1 MTWLSFK
8 SRCYLKTND
17 NTNPFRKQILGEL
30 NVDLT
35 NMGIAAKDAAF
46 HLATASTAQKNKALA
61 IIADEL
67 EANSEVILAANAKDI
82 ELGREAGLTDA
93 LLDRLLLNEE
103 RLTGIAND
111 VRNVISLNDPV
122 GSEIDSKVLENG
134 MALSRRRV
142 PLGVVGVIYEARPN
156 VTIDIAALCLKTG
169 NASILRGGKETFFSN
184 MELVKVIQSALEKA
198 ELPAASVQYIEKPDR
213 ELVAQL
219 LKLDEYV
226 DMIIPRGGAG
236 LHKMCQENSTIP
248 VIIGGFGIS
257 HIFIDE
263 SADLER
269 SLNVVENSKVQRPS
283 ACNALDTLLVHK
295 AVAEE
300 FLPKLVERLNG
311 KVALVS
317 DASAKPLVANAAD
330 VRDAQEGDFDTEWL
344 SYTLGVKVVADV
356 KEAIDHMRVHNA
368 SHSDAIMT
376 NSLQNS
382 ELFIN
387 SVGSA
392 AVYVNASTRFTDGAQ
407 FGLGAEVAVSTQKL
421 HARGPMGLEE
431 LTSYKWV
438 GKADYLIRS

>member
-1 MTWLSFK
+1 M
-8 SRCYLKTND
+8 
-17 NTNPFRKQILGEL
+17 
-30 NVDLT
+30 DLT

-67 EANSEVILAANAKDI
+67 EANAATILEANAKDI

-134 MALSRRRV
+134 MSLSRRRV

-213 ELVAQL
+213 ELVSQL
-219 LKLDEYV
+219 LKLDDYV

-236 LHKMCQENSTIP
+236 LHKMCKENSTIP

-257 HIFIDE
+257 HIFVDE
-263 SADLER
+263 SADLDK
-269 SLNVVENSKVQRPS
+269 SVDVVENSKVQRPS
-283 ACNALDTLLVHK
+283 ACNSLDTLLVHE
-295 AVAEE
+295 AVAEA
-300 FLPKLVERLNG
+300 FLTKLKQRLAG
-311 KVALVS
+311 KVTLVA
-317 DASAKPLVANAAD
+317 DTSAKSLLAD
-330 VRDAQEGDFDTEWL
+330 FEGQRDAVEGDFDTEWL

-356 KEAIDHMRVHNA
+356 TEAIDHMRVHNA

-376 NSLQNS
+376 NSLESS
-382 ELFIN
+382 ERFIN

-438 GKADYLIRS
+438 GKANYLVRG

>member
-1 MTWLSFK
+1 M
-8 SRCYLKTND
+8 
-17 NTNPFRKQILGEL
+17 
-30 NVDLT
+30 DLT
-35 NMGIAAKDAAF
+35 NMGKAAKDAAF
-46 HLATASTAQKNKALA
+46 ELATASTAQKNQALA

-67 EANSEVILAANAKDI
+67 EANSAAILAANAKDI

-134 MALSRRRV
+134 MSLSRRRV

-184 MELVKVIQSALEKA
+184 MELVKVIQSALAKA
-198 ELPAASVQYIEKPDR
+198 NLPAASVQYIEKPDR
-213 ELVAQL
+213 ELVSQL
-219 LKLDEYV
+219 LKLDDYV

-236 LHKMCQENSTIP
+236 LHKMCKENSTIP

-257 HIFIDE
+257 HIFVDE
-263 SADLER
+263 SADLEK

-283 ACNALDTLLVHK
+283 ACNSLDTLLVHEK
-295 AVAEE
+295 VAAKFLPMIVERMNDKVTFVAE
-300 FLPKLVERLNG
+300 PKA
-311 KVALVS
+311 KALMTQ
-317 DASAKPLVANAAD
+317 ATQI
-330 VRDAQEGDFDTEWL
+330 RDAAEGDFDTEWL

-356 KEAIDHMRVHNA
+356 KDAIDHMRVHNA
-368 SHSDAIMT
+368 SHSDSIMT
-376 NSLQNS
+376 NSLINS

-392 AVYVNASTRFTDGAQ
+392 AVYVNAATRFTDGAQ

-438 GKADYLIRS
+438 GKANYLARS

>member
-1 MTWLSFK
+1 
-8 SRCYLKTND
+8 
-17 NTNPFRKQILGEL
+17 
-30 NVDLT
+30 
-35 NMGIAAKDAAF
+35 MGKAAKEAAF
-46 HLATASTAQKNKALA
+46 QLATASTAQKNQALA

-67 EANSEVILAANAKDI
+67 EANAETILAANAKDI
-82 ELGREAGLTDA
+82 EKGREAGLTEA
-93 LLDRLLLNEE
+93 LLDRLLLNTE

-122 GSEIDSKVLENG
+122 GSELDSKVLENG
-134 MALSRRRV
+134 MSLSRRRV

-184 MELVKVIQSALEKA
+184 MELVKVIQSALAKA

-213 ELVAQL
+213 ELVSQL
-219 LKLDEYV
+219 LKLDDYV

-236 LHKMCQENSTIP
+236 LHKMCKENSTIP

-257 HIFIDE
+257 HIFVDE
-263 SADLER
+263 SADLAK
-269 SLNVVENSKVQRPS
+269 SLEVVENAKVQRPS
-283 ACNALDTLLVHK
+283 ACNALDTLLVHEQ
-295 AVAEE
+295 VAAE
-300 FLPKLVERLNG
+300 FLPMLAARLND
-311 KVALVS
+311 KVALV
-317 DASAKPLVANAAD
+317 AEPKAKALLGNAKELRDVA
-330 VRDAQEGDFDTEWL
+330 EGDFDTEWL
-344 SYTLGVKVVADV
+344 SFTLGVKVVSGV
-356 KEAIDHMRVHNA
+356 EEAIDHMRVHNA

-376 NSLQNS
+376 NSLENS

-438 GKADYLIRS
+438 GKANYLPRS

>member
-1 MTWLSFK
+1 
-8 SRCYLKTND
+8 
-17 NTNPFRKQILGEL
+17 
-30 NVDLT
+30 
-35 NMGIAAKDAAF
+35 MGIAAKDAAF

-67 EANSEVILAANAKDI
+67 EANAADILEANAKDI

-122 GSEIDSKVLENG
+122 GSEMDSKVLENG
-134 MALSRRRV
+134 MSLSRRRV

-213 ELVAQL
+213 ELVSQL
-219 LKLDEYV
+219 LKLDDYV

-236 LHKMCQENSTIP
+236 LHKMCKENSTIP

-257 HIFIDE
+257 HIFVDE
-263 SADLER
+263 SADLEK
-269 SLNVVENSKVQRPS
+269 SVDVVENSKVQRPS
-283 ACNALDTLLVHK
+283 ACNSLDTLLVHE
-295 AVAEE
+295 AVAEA
-300 FLPKLVERLNG
+300 FLAKLKQRLVG
-311 KVALVS
+311 KVTLVA
-317 DASAKPLVANAAD
+317 DASAKSLLAGFED
-330 VRDAQEGDFDTEWL
+330 QRDAVEGDFDTEWL

-356 KEAIDHMRVHNA
+356 AEAIDHMRVHNA

-376 NSLQNS
+376 NSLESS
-382 ELFIN
+382 ERFIN

-438 GKADYLIRS
+438 GKANYLVRG

>member
-1 MTWLSFK
+1 
-8 SRCYLKTND
+8 
-17 NTNPFRKQILGEL
+17 
-30 NVDLT
+30 
-35 NMGIAAKDAAF
+35 MGIAAKDAAF

-67 EANSEVILAANAKDI
+67 EANAATILEANAKDI

-103 RLTGIAND
+103 RLIGIAND
-111 VRNVISLNDPV
+111 VRNVISLNDPI
-122 GSEIDSKVLENG
+122 GSEMDSKVLENG
-134 MALSRRRV
+134 MSLSRRRV

-213 ELVAQL
+213 ELVSQL
-219 LKLDEYV
+219 LKLDDYV

-236 LHKMCQENSTIP
+236 LHKMCKENSTIP

-257 HIFIDE
+257 HIFVDE
-263 SADLER
+263 SADLEK
-269 SLNVVENSKVQRPS
+269 SVDVVENSKVQRPS
-283 ACNALDTLLVHK
+283 ACNSLDTLLVHE
-295 AVAEE
+295 AVAEA
-300 FLPKLVERLNG
+300 FLAKLTQRLAG
-311 KVALVS
+311 KVTLVA
-317 DASAKPLVANAAD
+317 DASAKSLLAGFED
-330 VRDAQEGDFDTEWL
+330 QRDAVEGDFDTEWL
-344 SYTLGVKVVADV
+344 SYTLGVKVVVDV
-356 KEAIDHMRVHNA
+356 AEAIDHMRVHNA

-376 NSLQNS
+376 NSLESS
-382 ELFIN
+382 ERFIN

-438 GKADYLIRS
+438 GKANYLVRG

>member
-1 MTWLSFK
+1 
-8 SRCYLKTND
+8 
-17 NTNPFRKQILGEL
+17 
-30 NVDLT
+30 
-35 NMGIAAKDAAF
+35 MGKAAKDAAF
-46 HLATASTAQKNKALA
+46 ELATASTAQKNQALA

-67 EANSEVILAANAKDI
+67 EANSAAILTANAKDI

-134 MALSRRRV
+134 MSLSRRRV

-184 MELVKVIQSALEKA
+184 MELVKVIQSALAKA
-198 ELPAASVQYIEKPDR
+198 NLPAASVQYIEKPDR
-213 ELVAQL
+213 ELVSQL
-219 LKLDEYV
+219 LKLDDYV

-236 LHKMCQENSTIP
+236 LHKMCKENSTIP

-257 HIFIDE
+257 HIFVDE
-263 SADLER
+263 SADLEK

-283 ACNALDTLLVHK
+283 ACNSLDTLLVHDK
-295 AVAEE
+295 VAAKFLPMIVERMNDKVTFVAE
-300 FLPKLVERLNG
+300 PKA
-311 KVALVS
+311 KALMTQ
-317 DASAKPLVANAAD
+317 ATQI
-330 VRDAQEGDFDTEWL
+330 RDAAEGDFDTEWL

-356 KEAIDHMRVHNA
+356 KDAIDHMRVHNA

-376 NSLQNS
+376 NSLINS

-392 AVYVNASTRFTDGAQ
+392 AVYVNAATRFTDGAQ

-438 GKADYLIRS
+438 GKANYLARS

>member
-1 MTWLSFK
+1 
-8 SRCYLKTND
+8 
-17 NTNPFRKQILGEL
+17 
-30 NVDLT
+30 
-35 NMGIAAKDAAF
+35 MGKAAKDAAF
-46 HLATASTAQKNKALA
+46 QLATASTAQKNQALA

-67 EANSEVILAANAKDI
+67 EANSATILAANAKDI
-82 ELGREAGLTDA
+82 ELGRGAGLTEA

-134 MALSRRRV
+134 MSLSRRRV

-184 MELVKVIQSALEKA
+184 MELVKVIQSALAKA
-198 ELPAASVQYIEKPDR
+198 DLPAASVQYIEKPDR
-213 ELVAQL
+213 ELVSQL
-219 LKLDEYV
+219 LKLDDYV

-236 LHKMCQENSTIP
+236 LHKMCKENSTIP

-257 HIFIDE
+257 HIFVDK
-263 SADLER
+263 SANLAK
-269 SLNVVENSKVQRPS
+269 SLDVVENAKVQRPS
-283 ACNALDTLLVHK
+283 ACNSLDTLLVHEGVAAEFLAMLSERMNDK
-295 AVAEE
+295 VTFVAE
-300 FLPKLVERLNG
+300 PKA
-311 KVALVS
+311 KALMS
-317 DASAKPLVANAAD
+317 NATQI
-330 VRDAQEGDFDTEWL
+330 RDAAEGDFDTEWL

-356 KEAIDHMRVHNA
+356 KEAIDHMRIHNA

-376 NSLQNS
+376 NSLENA

-438 GKADYLIRS
+438 GKANYLPRS

>member
-1 MTWLSFK
+1 M
-8 SRCYLKTND
+8 
-17 NTNPFRKQILGEL
+17 
-30 NVDLT
+30 DLT
-35 NMGIAAKDAAF
+35 NMGKAAKDAAF
-46 HLATASTAQKNKALA
+46 ELATASTAQKNQALA

-67 EANSEVILAANAKDI
+67 EANSAAILAANAKDI

-134 MALSRRRV
+134 MSLSRRRV

-184 MELVKVIQSALEKA
+184 MELVKVIQSALAKA
-198 ELPAASVQYIEKPDR
+198 NLPAASVQYIEKPDR
-213 ELVAQL
+213 ELVSQL
-219 LKLDEYV
+219 LKLDDYV

-236 LHKMCQENSTIP
+236 LHKMCKENSTIP

-257 HIFIDE
+257 HIFVDE
-263 SADLER
+263 SADLEK
-269 SLNVVENSKVQRPS
+269 SLNVVENSKAQRPS
-283 ACNALDTLLVHK
+283 ACNSLDTLLVHEK
-295 AVAEE
+295 VAAKFLPMIVERMSDKVTFVAE
-300 FLPKLVERLNG
+300 PKA
-311 KVALVS
+311 KALM
-317 DASAKPLVANAAD
+317 AQATQI
-330 VRDAQEGDFDTEWL
+330 RDAVEGDFDTEWL

-356 KEAIDHMRVHNA
+356 KDAIEHMRVHNA

-376 NSLQNS
+376 NSLINS

-392 AVYVNASTRFTDGAQ
+392 AVYVNAATRFTDGAQ

-438 GKADYLIRS
+438 GKANYLARS

>member
-1 MTWLSFK
+1 M
-8 SRCYLKTND
+8 
-17 NTNPFRKQILGEL
+17 
-30 NVDLT
+30 DLT
-35 NMGIAAKDAAF
+35 LMGKAAKDAAF
-46 HLATASTAQKNKALA
+46 QLATASTAQKNQALA

-67 EANSEVILAANAKDI
+67 EANAAQILAANAKDI
-82 ELGREAGLTDA
+82 QLGREAGLTDA
-93 LLDRLLLNEE
+93 LLDRLLLNES
-103 RLTGIAND
+103 RLNAIAND

-134 MALSRRRV
+134 MSLSRRRV

-198 ELPAASVQYIEKPDR
+198 QLPAASVQYIEKPDR
-213 ELVAQL
+213 ELVTQL
-219 LKLDEYV
+219 LKLDDYV

-236 LHKMCQENSTIP
+236 LHKMCKENSTIP

-257 HIFIDE
+257 HIFVDE
-263 SADLER
+263 SADLDK
-269 SLNVVENSKVQRPS
+269 SVGVIENAKVQRPS
-283 ACNALDTLLVHK
+283 ACNALDTLLVHE
-295 AVAEE
+295 AIAQPLLE
-300 FLPKLVERLNG
+300 KLVAKLNG
-311 KVALVS
+311 KVTFVAEPKAKALM
-317 DASAKPLVANAAD
+317 SAATEL
-330 VRDAQEGDFDTEWL
+330 RDAQAGDFDTEWL
-344 SYTLGVKVVADV
+344 SYTLGVKVVRDV
-356 KEAIDHMRVHNA
+356 NEAIDHMREHNA

-376 NSLQNS
+376 NSLVNA
-382 ELFIN
+382 ERFIN
-387 SVGSA
+387 SAGSA

-438 GKADYLIRS
+438 GKANYLSRN

>member
-1 MTWLSFK
+1 M
-8 SRCYLKTND
+8 
-17 NTNPFRKQILGEL
+17 
-30 NVDLT
+30 DLT
-35 NMGIAAKDAAF
+35 NMGKAAKDAAF
-46 HLATASTAQKNKALA
+46 ELATAPTAQKNQALA

-67 EANSEVILAANAKDI
+67 EANSAAILAANAKDI

-134 MALSRRRV
+134 MSLSRRRV

-184 MELVKVIQSALEKA
+184 MELVKVIQSALAKA
-198 ELPAASVQYIEKPDR
+198 NLPAASVQYIEKPDR
-213 ELVAQL
+213 ELVSQL
-219 LKLDEYV
+219 LKLDDYV

-236 LHKMCQENSTIP
+236 LHKMCKENSTIP

-257 HIFIDE
+257 HIFVDE
-263 SADLER
+263 SADLEK

-283 ACNALDTLLVHK
+283 ACNSLDTLLVHEK
-295 AVAEE
+295 VAAKFLPMIVERMNDKVTFVAE
-300 FLPKLVERLNG
+300 PKA
-311 KVALVS
+311 KALMTQ
-317 DASAKPLVANAAD
+317 ATQI
-330 VRDAQEGDFDTEWL
+330 RDAAEGDFDTEWL

-356 KEAIDHMRVHNA
+356 KDAIDHMRVHNA

-376 NSLQNS
+376 NSLINS

-392 AVYVNASTRFTDGAQ
+392 AVYVNAATRFTDGAQ

-438 GKADYLIRS
+438 GKANYLARS

>member
-1 MTWLSFK
+1 M
-8 SRCYLKTND
+8 
-17 NTNPFRKQILGEL
+17 
-30 NVDLT
+30 DLT
-35 NMGIAAKDAAF
+35 NMGKAAKDAAF
-46 HLATASTAQKNKALA
+46 ELATASTAQKNQALA
-61 IIADEL
+61 TIADEL
-67 EANSEVILAANAKDI
+67 EANSAAILAANAKDI

-111 VRNVISLNDPV
+111 VRNVSSLNDPV

-134 MALSRRRV
+134 MSLSRRRV

-184 MELVKVIQSALEKA
+184 MELVKVIQSALAKA
-198 ELPAASVQYIEKPDR
+198 NLPAASVQYIEKPDR
-213 ELVAQL
+213 ELVSQL
-219 LKLDEYV
+219 LKLDDYV

-236 LHKMCQENSTIP
+236 LHKMCKENSTIP

-257 HIFIDE
+257 HIFVDE
-263 SADLER
+263 SADLEK

-283 ACNALDTLLVHK
+283 ACNSLDTLLVHEK
-295 AVAEE
+295 VAAKFLPMIVERMSDKVTFVAE
-300 FLPKLVERLNG
+300 PKA
-311 KVALVS
+311 KALM
-317 DASAKPLVANAAD
+317 AQATQI
-330 VRDAQEGDFDTEWL
+330 RDAAEGDFDTEWL

-356 KEAIDHMRVHNA
+356 KDAIEHMRVHNA

-376 NSLQNS
+376 NSLINS

-392 AVYVNASTRFTDGAQ
+392 AVYVNAATRFTDGAQ

-438 GKADYLIRS
+438 GKANYLARS

>member
-1 MTWLSFK
+1 M
-8 SRCYLKTND
+8 
-17 NTNPFRKQILGEL
+17 
-30 NVDLT
+30 DLT
-35 NMGIAAKDAAF
+35 NMGKAAKDAAF
-46 HLATASTAQKNKALA
+46 ELATASTAQKNQALA

-67 EANSEVILAANAKDI
+67 EANAATILAANAKDI

-134 MALSRRRV
+134 MSLSRRRV

-184 MELVKVIQSALEKA
+184 MELVKVIQSALAKA
-198 ELPAASVQYIEKPDR
+198 NLPAASVQYIEKPDR
-213 ELVAQL
+213 ELVSQL
-219 LKLDEYV
+219 LKLDDYV

-236 LHKMCQENSTIP
+236 LHKMCKENSTIP

-257 HIFIDE
+257 HIFVDE
-263 SADLER
+263 SADLEK

-283 ACNALDTLLVHK
+283 ACNSLDTLLVHEK
-295 AVAEE
+295 VAAQFLAMIVERMNDKVTFVAE
-300 FLPKLVERLNG
+300 PKA
-311 KVALVS
+311 KALM
-317 DASAKPLVANAAD
+317 AQAKPI
-330 VRDAQEGDFDTEWL
+330 RDAGEGDFDTEWL

-356 KEAIDHMRVHNA
+356 KEAINHMRVHNA

-376 NSLQNS
+376 NSLENS

-392 AVYVNASTRFTDGAQ
+392 AVYVNAATRFTDGAQ

-438 GKADYLIRS
+438 GKANYLARS

>member
-1 MTWLSFK
+1 M
-8 SRCYLKTND
+8 
-17 NTNPFRKQILGEL
+17 
-30 NVDLT
+30 DLT
-35 NMGIAAKDAAF
+35 NMGIAAKGAAF

-67 EANSEVILAANAKDI
+67 EANAATILEANAKDI

-111 VRNVISLNDPV
+111 IRNVISLNDPV

-134 MALSRRRV
+134 MSLSRRRV

-213 ELVAQL
+213 ELVSQL
-219 LKLDEYV
+219 LKLDDYV

-236 LHKMCQENSTIP
+236 LHKMCKENSTIP

-257 HIFIDE
+257 HIFVDE
-263 SADLER
+263 SADLEK
-269 SLNVVENSKVQRPS
+269 SVDVVENSKVQRPS
-283 ACNALDTLLVHK
+283 ACNSLDTLLVHE
-295 AVAEE
+295 AVAEA
-300 FLPKLVERLNG
+300 FLTKLKQRLAD
-311 KVALVS
+311 KVTLVA
-317 DASAKPLVANAAD
+317 DASAKSLLTGFED
-330 VRDAQEGDFDTEWL
+330 QRDAVEGDFDTEWL

-356 KEAIDHMRVHNA
+356 AEAIDHMRVHNA

-376 NSLQNS
+376 NSLESS
-382 ELFIN
+382 ERFIN

-438 GKADYLIRS
+438 GKANYLVRG

>member
-1 MTWLSFK
+1 
-8 SRCYLKTND
+8 
-17 NTNPFRKQILGEL
+17 
-30 NVDLT
+30 
-35 NMGIAAKDAAF
+35 MGIAAKDAAF

-67 EANSEVILAANAKDI
+67 EANAATILEANAKDI
-82 ELGREAGLTDA
+82 DLGREAGLTDA

-134 MALSRRRV
+134 MSLSRRRV

-213 ELVAQL
+213 ELVSQL
-219 LKLDEYV
+219 LKLDDYV

-236 LHKMCQENSTIP
+236 LHKMCKENSTIP

-257 HIFIDE
+257 HIFVDE
-263 SADLER
+263 SADLEK
-269 SLNVVENSKVQRPS
+269 SVDVVENSKVQRPS
-283 ACNALDTLLVHK
+283 ACNSLDTLLVHE
-295 AVAEE
+295 AVAEA
-300 FLPKLVERLNG
+300 FLAQLTQRLAG
-311 KVALVS
+311 KVTLVA
-317 DASAKPLVANAAD
+317 DTSAKSLIAGFED
-330 VRDAQEGDFDTEWL
+330 QRDAVEGDFDTEWL

-356 KEAIDHMRVHNA
+356 AEAIDHMRVHNA

-376 NSLQNS
+376 NSLESS
-382 ELFIN
+382 ERFIN

-438 GKADYLIRS
+438 GKANYLVRG

>member
-1 MTWLSFK
+1 M
-8 SRCYLKTND
+8 
-17 NTNPFRKQILGEL
+17 
-30 NVDLT
+30 DLT
-35 NMGIAAKDAAF
+35 NMGKAAKDAAF
-46 HLATASTAQKNKALA
+46 ELATASTAQKNQALA

-67 EANSEVILAANAKDI
+67 EANSAAILAANAKDI

-134 MALSRRRV
+134 MSLSRRRV

-184 MELVKVIQSALEKA
+184 MELVKVIQSALAKVN
-198 ELPAASVQYIEKPDR
+198 LPAASVQYIEKPDR
-213 ELVAQL
+213 ELVSQL
-219 LKLDEYV
+219 LKLDDYV

-236 LHKMCQENSTIP
+236 LHKMCKENSTIP

-257 HIFIDE
+257 HIFVDE
-263 SADLER
+263 SADLEK

-283 ACNALDTLLVHK
+283 ACNSLDTLLVHEK
-295 AVAEE
+295 VAAKFLPMIVERMSDKVTFVAE
-300 FLPKLVERLNG
+300 PKA
-311 KVALVS
+311 KALM
-317 DASAKPLVANAAD
+317 AQATQI
-330 VRDAQEGDFDTEWL
+330 RDAAEGDFDTEWL

-356 KEAIDHMRVHNA
+356 KDAIDHMRVHNA

-376 NSLQNS
+376 NSLINS

-392 AVYVNASTRFTDGAQ
+392 AVYVNAATRFTDGAQ

-438 GKADYLIRS
+438 GKANYLARS

>member
-1 MTWLSFK
+1 M
-8 SRCYLKTND
+8 
-17 NTNPFRKQILGEL
+17 EL
-30 NVDLT
+30 IS
-35 NMGIAAKDAAF
+35 MGQAAKEAAF
-46 HLATASTAQKNKALA
+46 QLATASTAQKNKALA

-67 EANSEVILAANAKDI
+67 EANAKVILAANAKDI
-82 ELGREAGLTDA
+82 EKGREAGLTEA
-93 LLDRLLLNEE
+93 LLDRLQLNEE
-103 RLTGIAND
+103 RLSGIAND

-122 GSEIDSKVLENG
+122 GSELDSKVLENG
-134 MALSRRRV
+134 MSLSRRRV

-184 MELVKVIQSALEKA
+184 MELVKVIQSALAKA
-198 ELPAASVQYIEKPDR
+198 GLPAASVQYIEKPDR
-213 ELVAQL
+213 ELVSQL

-236 LHKMCQENSTIP
+236 LHKMCKENSTIP

-257 HIFIDE
+257 HIFVDE
-263 SADLER
+263 SADLEK

-283 ACNALDTLLVHK
+283 ACNSLDTLLVHEK
-295 AVAEE
+295 IAAD
-300 FLPKLVERLNG
+300 FLPMLAERLAD
-311 KVALVS
+311 KVALVAEPKAKALLS
-317 DASAKPLVANAAD
+317 SAQDL
-330 VRDAQEGDFDTEWL
+330 RDAVEGDFDTEWL
-344 SYTLGVKVVADV
+344 SYTLGVKVVTDV

-376 NSLQNS
+376 NSLENS

-438 GKADYLIRS
+438 GKANYLPRS

>member
-1 MTWLSFK
+1 
-8 SRCYLKTND
+8 
-17 NTNPFRKQILGEL
+17 
-30 NVDLT
+30 
-35 NMGIAAKDAAF
+35 MGIAAKDAAF

-67 EANSEVILAANAKDI
+67 EANAVTILEANAKDI

-93 LLDRLLLNEE
+93 LLDRLLLNKE

-134 MALSRRRV
+134 MSLSRRRV

-213 ELVAQL
+213 ELVSQL
-219 LKLDEYV
+219 LKLDDYV

-236 LHKMCQENSTIP
+236 LHKMCKENSTIP

-257 HIFIDE
+257 HIFVDE
-263 SADLER
+263 SADLEK
-269 SLNVVENSKVQRPS
+269 SVDVVENSKVQRPS
-283 ACNALDTLLVHK
+283 ACNSLDTLLVHEV
-295 AVAEE
+295 VAEA
-300 FLPKLVERLNG
+300 FLTKLKQRLAG
-311 KVALVS
+311 KVTLVA
-317 DASAKPLVANAAD
+317 DVSAKSLLAGFED
-330 VRDAQEGDFDTEWL
+330 QRDAVEGDFDTEWL

-356 KEAIDHMRVHNA
+356 AEAIDHMRVHNA

-376 NSLQNS
+376 NSLESS
-382 ELFIN
+382 ERFIN

-438 GKADYLIRS
+438 GKANYLIRG

>member
-1 MTWLSFK
+1 
-8 SRCYLKTND
+8 
-17 NTNPFRKQILGEL
+17 
-30 NVDLT
+30 
-35 NMGIAAKDAAF
+35 MGQAAKQAAF
-46 HLATASTAQKNKALA
+46 QLATASTAQKNKALS

-67 EANSEVILAANAKDI
+67 ESNANTILAANEKDI

-93 LLDRLLLNEE
+93 LLDRLLLNQS
-103 RLTGIAND
+103 RLEGIAAD
-111 VRNVISLNDPV
+111 VRNVINLNDPV

-134 MALSRRRV
+134 MTLARRRV

-184 MELVKVIQSALEKA
+184 MELVKVIQIALEKA
-198 ELPAASVQYIEKPDR
+198 GLPAAAVQYIEKPDR
-213 ELVAQL
+213 ELVSQL
-219 LKLDEYV
+219 LKLDDYV

-236 LHKMCQENSTIP
+236 LHKMCKENSTIP

-257 HIFIDE
+257 HIFVDE
-263 SADLER
+263 TADLAK
-269 SLNVVENSKVQRPS
+269 SIDVIENAKVQRPS
-283 ACNALDTLLVHK
+283 ACNSLDTLLVHEN
-295 AVAEE
+295 VAAQ
-300 FLPKLVERLNG
+300 FLPKLAKQLGE
-311 KVALVS
+311 KVALV
-317 DASAKPLVANAAD
+317 AEPKAKALLGDLPQL
-330 VRDAQEGDFDTEWL
+330 REAQEGDFDTEWL
-344 SYTLGVKVVADV
+344 SYTLGVKVVSDIA
-356 KEAIDHMRVHNA
+356 EAIDHMQVHNA

-376 NSLQNS
+376 ESIRNA

-387 SVGSA
+387 SAGSA

-438 GKADYLIRS
+438 GKADYLIRQ

>member
-1 MTWLSFK
+1 M
-8 SRCYLKTND
+8 
-17 NTNPFRKQILGEL
+17 
-30 NVDLT
+30 DLT
-35 NMGIAAKDAAF
+35 NMGKAAKDAAF
-46 HLATASTAQKNKALA
+46 ELATAPTAQKNQALA

-67 EANSEVILAANAKDI
+67 EANSAAILAANAKDI

-134 MALSRRRV
+134 MSLSRRRV

-184 MELVKVIQSALEKA
+184 MELVKVIQSALAKA
-198 ELPAASVQYIEKPDR
+198 NLPAASVQYIEKPDR
-213 ELVAQL
+213 ELVSQL
-219 LKLDEYV
+219 LKLDDYV
-226 DMIIPRGGAG
+226 DMIIPRGGVG
-236 LHKMCQENSTIP
+236 LHKMCKENSTIP

-257 HIFIDE
+257 HIFVDE
-263 SADLER
+263 SADLEK

-283 ACNALDTLLVHK
+283 ACNSLDTLLVHEK
-295 AVAEE
+295 VAAKFLPMIVERMSDKVTFVAE
-300 FLPKLVERLNG
+300 PKA
-311 KVALVS
+311 KALM
-317 DASAKPLVANAAD
+317 AQATQI
-330 VRDAQEGDFDTEWL
+330 RDAAEGDFDTEWL

-356 KEAIDHMRVHNA
+356 KDAIDHMRVHNA

-376 NSLQNS
+376 NSLINS

-392 AVYVNASTRFTDGAQ
+392 AVYVNAATRFTDGAQ

-438 GKADYLIRS
+438 GKANYLARS

>member
-1 MTWLSFK
+1 M
-8 SRCYLKTND
+8 N
-17 NTNPFRKQILGEL
+17 
-30 NVDLT
+30 LT
-35 NMGIAAKDAAF
+35 NMGKAARDAAF

-67 EANSEVILAANAKDI
+67 EANEQIILEANAKDI
-82 ELGREAGLTDA
+82 EAGRQAGLTEA
-93 LLDRLLLNEE
+93 LLDRLLLNKE
-103 RLTGIAND
+103 RLAGIASD
-111 VRNVISLNDPV
+111 VRNVINLTDPV

-134 MALSRRRV
+134 MFLTKRRV

-169 NASILRGGKETFFSN
+169 NASILRGGKETFHSN

-213 ELVAQL
+213 ELVSQL

-236 LHKMCQENSTIP
+236 LHKMCKENSNIP

-257 HIFIDE
+257 HIFVDE

-269 SLNVVENSKVQRPS
+269 SLDVVENAKVQRPS
-283 ACNALDTLLVHK
+283 ACNALDTLLVHE
-295 AVAEE
+295 AVADE
-300 FLPKLVERLNG
+300 FLPKLVTEMSE
-311 KVALVS
+311 KVAFVADS
-317 DASAKPLVANAAD
+317 SAKALLLEAKD
-330 VRDAQEGDFDTEWL
+330 LRDAKDGDFDTEWL
-344 SYTLGVKVVADV
+344 SFTLGVKVVKDLD
-356 KEAIDHMRVHNA
+356 EAIHHMRVHNA
-368 SHSDAIMT
+368 SHSDAIMSNDLVNT
-376 NSLQNS
+376 
-382 ELFIN
+382 ERFIN
-387 SVGSA
+387 SVDSA

-438 GKADYLIRS
+438 GKANYLPRS

>member
-1 MTWLSFK
+1 M
-8 SRCYLKTND
+8 
-17 NTNPFRKQILGEL
+17 
-30 NVDLT
+30 DLT
-35 NMGIAAKDAAF
+35 NMGKAAKDAAF
-46 HLATASTAQKNKALA
+46 ELATASTSQKNQALA

-67 EANSEVILAANAKDI
+67 EANSAAILAANAKDI

-93 LLDRLLLNEE
+93 LLDRLLLNED

-134 MALSRRRV
+134 MSLARRRV

-184 MELVKVIQSALEKA
+184 MELVKVIQSALAKA
-198 ELPAASVQYIEKPDR
+198 NLPAASVQYIEKPDR
-213 ELVAQL
+213 ELVSQL
-219 LKLDEYV
+219 LKLDDYV

-236 LHKMCQENSTIP
+236 LHKMCKENSTIP

-257 HIFIDE
+257 HIFVDE
-263 SADLER
+263 SADLEK

-283 ACNALDTLLVHK
+283 ACNSLDTLLVHK
-295 AVAEE
+295 NVAAE
-300 FLPKLVERLNG
+300 FLALLVERMNE
-311 KVALVS
+311 KVTFVAEPKAKALM
-317 DASAKPLVANAAD
+317 ANAQQI
-330 VRDAQEGDFDTEWL
+330 RDAGEGDFDTEWL
-344 SYTLGVKVVADV
+344 SYTLGVKVVDDV
-356 KEAIDHMRVHNA
+356 KDAIDHMRVHNA

-376 NSLQNS
+376 NSLENA

-392 AVYVNASTRFTDGAQ
+392 AVYVNAATRFTDGAQ

-438 GKADYLIRS
+438 GKANYLVRS

>member
-1 MTWLSFK
+1 M
-8 SRCYLKTND
+8 
-17 NTNPFRKQILGEL
+17 EL
-30 NVDLT
+30 IS
-35 NMGIAAKDAAF
+35 MGIAAKDAAF
-46 HLATASTAQKNKALA
+46 QLATASTAQKNKALA

-67 EANSEVILAANAKDI
+67 EANADTILAANAKDI
-82 ELGREAGLTDA
+82 AKGRDAGLSDA
-93 LLDRLLLNEE
+93 LLDRLLLNQE
-103 RLTGIAND
+103 RLSGIAND

-122 GSEIDSKVLENG
+122 GSELDSKVLENG
-134 MALSRRRV
+134 MTLSRRRV

-184 MELVKVIQSALEKA
+184 MELVKVIQSALAKA

-213 ELVAQL
+213 ELVSQL
-219 LKLDEYV
+219 LKLDDYV

-236 LHKMCQENSTIP
+236 LHKMCKENSTIP

-257 HIFIDE
+257 HIFVDE
-263 SADLER
+263 SADLVK
-269 SLNVVENSKVQRPS
+269 SLDVVENAKVQRPS
-283 ACNALDTLLVHK
+283 ACNALDTLLVHEK
-295 AVAEE
+295 VAAE
-300 FLPKLVERLNG
+300 FLPMLIERINDQVTFVVE
-311 KVALVS
+311 
-317 DASAKPLVANAAD
+317 ASAKPFMSAAKQQ
-330 VRDAQEGDFDTEWL
+330 RDAVEGDFDTEWL

-356 KEAIDHMRVHNA
+356 KEAINHMRVHNA

-376 NSLQNS
+376 NSLVNS

-387 SVGSA
+387 SAGSA

-438 GKADYLIRS
+438 GKANYLPRS

>member
-1 MTWLSFK
+1 
-8 SRCYLKTND
+8 
-17 NTNPFRKQILGEL
+17 
-30 NVDLT
+30 
-35 NMGIAAKDAAF
+35 MGKAAKDAAF
-46 HLATASTAQKNKALA
+46 ELATASTAQKNQALA

-67 EANSEVILAANAKDI
+67 EANSAAILAANAKDI

-103 RLTGIAND
+103 RLTAIAND

-134 MALSRRRV
+134 MSLSRRRV

-184 MELVKVIQSALEKA
+184 MELVKVIQSALAKA
-198 ELPAASVQYIEKPDR
+198 NLPAASVQYIEKPDR
-213 ELVAQL
+213 ELVSQL
-219 LKLDEYV
+219 LKLDDYV

-236 LHKMCQENSTIP
+236 LHKMCKENSTIP

-257 HIFIDE
+257 HIFVDE
-263 SADLER
+263 SADLKK

-283 ACNALDTLLVHK
+283 ACNSLDTLLVHEK
-295 AVAEE
+295 IAAQ
-300 FLPKLVERLNG
+300 FLPMIVERMND
-311 KVALVS
+311 KVTFVTEPKAKALM
-317 DASAKPLVANAAD
+317 AQATQI
-330 VRDAQEGDFDTEWL
+330 RDAVEGDFDTEWL
-344 SYTLGVKVVADV
+344 SYTLGVKVVSDV
-356 KEAIDHMRVHNA
+356 KDAIDHMRVHNA

-376 NSLQNS
+376 NSLENS

-407 FGLGAEVAVSTQKL
+407 FGLGSEVAVSTQKL

-438 GKADYLIRS
+438 GKANYLARS

>member
-1 MTWLSFK
+1 
-8 SRCYLKTND
+8 
-17 NTNPFRKQILGEL
+17 
-30 NVDLT
+30 
-35 NMGIAAKDAAF
+35 MGIAAKDAAF

-67 EANSEVILAANAKDI
+67 EANAATILEANAKDI

-134 MALSRRRV
+134 MSLSRRRV

-213 ELVAQL
+213 ELVSQL
-219 LKLDEYV
+219 LKLDDYV

-236 LHKMCQENSTIP
+236 LHKMCKENSTIP

-257 HIFIDE
+257 HIFVDE
-263 SADLER
+263 SADLEK
-269 SLNVVENSKVQRPS
+269 SVDVVENSKVQRPS
-283 ACNALDTLLVHK
+283 ACNSLDTLLVHEV
-295 AVAEE
+295 VAEA
-300 FLPKLVERLNG
+300 FLAKLTQRLAG
-311 KVALVS
+311 KVTLVA
-317 DASAKPLVANAAD
+317 DASAKSLLAGFED
-330 VRDAQEGDFDTEWL
+330 QRDAVEGDFDTEWL
-344 SYTLGVKVVADV
+344 SYTLGVKVVTDV
-356 KEAIDHMRVHNA
+356 AEAIDHMRVHNA

-376 NSLQNS
+376 NSLESS
-382 ELFIN
+382 ERFIN

-438 GKADYLIRS
+438 GKANYLVRS